1 MYPYMI
7 AVPLPSG
14 EHRAYRFTNARN
26 EPGLRLHGL
35 LQHIL
40 NMYRNEHK
48 KTRFVTSEEATV
60 VSNLIEEL
68 GMIFNILNDL
78 VRLHGMLNCADVESV
93 HFGGVCTSIVQ
104 VLNDFFTTHNSG
116 IGLKANASFITY
128 LTLHH
133 VYCPPRRAQGRC
145 GLRSAC
151 APGAPAKDRFS
162 ASLLLQ
168 SREIFQETRRWVV
181 SGSEEDH
188 RRRISAEELDFYYW
202 RRVEALA

>member
-7 AVPLPSG
+7 TVRLPSG

-26 EPGLRLHGL
+26 DSELRLHGL

-93 HFGGVCTSIVQ
+93 RFGGVCTSI
-104 VLNDFFTTHNSG
+104 G
-116 IGLKANASFITY
+116 AWYI
-128 LTLHH
+128 LHQ
-133 VYCPPRRAQGRC
+133 R
-145 GLRSAC
+145 
-151 APGAPAKDRFS
+151 
-162 ASLLLQ
+162 
-168 SREIFQETRRWVV
+168 
-181 SGSEEDH
+181 
-188 RRRISAEELDFYYW
+188 
-202 RRVEALA
+202 